1 MVSNQYNG
9 FKLLN
14 EREIGARGVLKY
26 LLEWIKYSGS
36 KKTRKRSKMSYFVLV
51 KKQDSNQLEMKLV
64 EEEPKIVKERSEE
77 VRR

>member
-1 MVSNQYNG
+1 
-9 FKLLN
+9 
-14 EREIGARGVLKY
+14 
-26 LLEWIKYSGS
+26 
-36 KKTRKRSKMSYFVLV
+36 MSYFVLV